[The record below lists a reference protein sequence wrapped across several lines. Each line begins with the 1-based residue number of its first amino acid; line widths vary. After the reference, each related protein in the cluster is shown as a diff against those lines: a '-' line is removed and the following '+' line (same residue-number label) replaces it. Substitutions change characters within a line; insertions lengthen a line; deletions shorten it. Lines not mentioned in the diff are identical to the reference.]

1 MALAFVES
9 KLPMAYDQ
17 DGVIR
22 IGQTRVTLDTVIN
35 AYESGLTAE
44 EIASQYPVLKVA
56 DVYQVIG
63 YYLHHKKDVN
73 AYLEKRQS
81 EHEAALQE
89 IKSHYDQ
96 SGLRKQLLSRM
107 YKP

>member
-1 MALAFVES
+1 MTLAFVES

-22 IGQTRVTLDTVIN
+22 IGQTRVTLDTVV
-35 AYESGLTAE
+35 ATYEAGLTAE
-44 EIASQYPVLKVA
+44 EIASQYPVLNLA

-63 YYLHHKKDVN
+63 YYLHQKQDVD

-96 SGLRKQLLSRM
+96 SGLREQLMSRM
-107 YKP
+107 NKA

>member
-1 MALAFVES
+1 MTLALIES

-22 IGQTRVTLDTVIN
+22 IGQTRVTLDTVVA
-35 AYESGLTAE
+35 AYELGLTAE

-56 DVYQVIG
+56 DVYLVIG
-63 YYLHHKKDVN
+63 YYLHHKPDVD
-73 AYLEKRQS
+73 AYLEKRRT
-81 EHEAALQE
+81 EHEAALEE

-96 SGLRKQLLSRM
+96 SGLRERLLSRM
-107 YKP
+107 RSA